1 MDVHS
6 IIKYTCFTE
15 REIKC
20 VVSLD
25 CLYSGSNL
33 DLSKSMFQ
41 TKDILIGTIQ
51 ETKKVSYV
59 FT

>member
-1 MDVHS
+1 MFHR
-6 IIKYTCFTE
+6 E
-15 REIKC
+15 REVKC
-20 VVSLD
+20 VMSLD

-51 ETKKVSYV
+51 ETKKVGYV